1 MAANIPV
8 CMLKTSSSVSRGSRR
23 RGQRPNHGVKAAGAA
38 SVADESDEEA
48 ALEAEVVC
56 RATIQDGEE
65 DGCEIGCKVSSTL
78 IPHKL

>member
-1 MAANIPV
+1 
-8 CMLKTSSSVSRGSRR
+8 MLKTSSSVSRGSRR

-38 SVADESDEEA
+38 SVADESDEGEA

-65 DGCEIGCKVSSTL
+65 DDGCEIGCKVSSTL
-78 IPHKL
+78 IHHINSE